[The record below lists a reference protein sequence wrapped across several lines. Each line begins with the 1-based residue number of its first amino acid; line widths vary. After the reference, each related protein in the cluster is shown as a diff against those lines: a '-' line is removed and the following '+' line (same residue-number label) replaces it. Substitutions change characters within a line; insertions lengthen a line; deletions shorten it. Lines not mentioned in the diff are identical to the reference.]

1 MLFGDRREKHPQI
14 KDDLLYNNT
23 VTLHAAD
30 IKEKASQRNNVA
42 LLLTVGLM
50 SKLHK
55 EQWELY

>member
-30 IKEKASQRNNVA
+30 IKEMASQRNSVA

-55 EQWELY
+55 EQ